1 MGVGGRI
8 LTPLLA
14 GPSYRAVEGM
24 VVSEGSWVSA
34 EEEPL
39 QLPIGGGGCSS
50 QYKSERYLQISSK
63 AGLKFNWR
71 SRGLRSKMT
80 KMLLRGCY
88 LV

>member
-8 LTPLLA
+8 LTPLWA

-39 QLPIGGGGCSS
+39 QLPIGGGVLVNTS
-50 QYKSERYLQISSK
+50 QSDICKYRRKRVLNLIGGAGSE
-63 AGLKFNWR
+63 
-71 SRGLRSKMT
+71 
-80 KMLLRGCY
+80 
-88 LV
+88 V